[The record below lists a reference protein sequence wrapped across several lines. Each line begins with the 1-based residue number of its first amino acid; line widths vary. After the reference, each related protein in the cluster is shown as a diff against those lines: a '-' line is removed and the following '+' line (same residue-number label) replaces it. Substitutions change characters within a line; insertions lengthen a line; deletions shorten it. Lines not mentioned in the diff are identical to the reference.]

1 MTASPPRPEPVSAAS
16 MPRRWIRVAM
26 LAAITLIL
34 MYLTFRLALPFLPAF
49 AWALA
54 LAVVGKPLHDKL
66 LERWREQPGTAA
78 FVAVFLIALVVVAP
92 FVFVANSLYSEVG
105 HATALLEKVDLQSHP
120 AFRWLQGRVNVD
132 EELRNLM
139 TSLRGSMSS
148 VVRSALWSATQAVI
162 TLFFL
167 FFFFRDS
174 ERVISL
180 LRALLPLSHEEM
192 DQVFERLESTIRAT
206 VSGSVIVATVQGSLG
221 GMMFWILGLPA
232 AGLWG
237 FVMMVF
243 SVIPMLGAFVVWAPA
258 AAYLA
263 FQGSYVQAGV
273 LTVWGV
279 AVVGTID
286 NLLYPMLVG
295 KEVKLHTLPIFVA
308 VVGGVMIFGAAG
320 LVLGPVILMT
330 TLALLEVWYHRTIV
344 AEATSA
350 VRAPAAP
357 APSPRR

>member
-1 MTASPPRPEPVSAAS
+1 
-16 MPRRWIRVAM
+16 M
-26 LAAITLIL
+26 LAGITLIL

-49 AWALA
+49 AWGLA

-66 LERWREQPGTAA
+66 LERWPEKPGTAA
-78 FVAVFLIALVVVAP
+78 VLAVFLIAIVVVAP
-92 FVFVANSLYSEVG
+92 FVVVANSLYSEVG
-105 HATALLEKVDLQSHP
+105 QATAFLEKMELRNHP
-120 AFRWLQGRVNVD
+120 AFRWLHGRVNVD
-132 EELRNLM
+132 EEIKNLM

-148 VVRSALWSATQAVI
+148 IVRGTLWSITQAVI

-174 ERVISL
+174 EGVISV

-192 DQVFERLESTIRAT
+192 DQVFGRLVSTIRAT

-263 FQGSYVQAGV
+263 LQGSYVKAAV

-279 AVVGTID
+279 GVVGTID

-295 KEVKLHTLPIFVA
+295 RDIKLHTLPVFVA

-344 AEATSA
+344 AEATSVA
-350 VRAPAAP
+350 RAPAAP
-357 APSPRR
+357 APAPRS